1 MATTSLPATDSLQ
14 ALQAYVW
21 DMNKERGFDLKDP
34 AKKMLLLTEEVGELA
49 KAVRKVAGLK
59 FTSTTKQ
66 TELTEE
72 IADVLIVLLGLAC
85 RYRCIQCTRC
95 QRTKEPRKDLE
106 VNMSDANDTRNAAL
120 AAYQEYVRQV
130 MGERGFDEERVSQ
143 KFMLLL
149 EEAGEFAKAAR
160 QKANLAQ
167 AADAPV
173 QDLTDAA
180 ADVFTILLD
189 ICNQLDIDLE
199 QAFIAREHK
208 NQARTWE

>member
-1 MATTSLPATDSLQ
+1 M
-14 ALQAYVW
+14 
-21 DMNKERGFDLKDP
+21 
-34 AKKMLLLTEEVGELA
+34 
-49 KAVRKVAGLK
+49 
-59 FTSTTKQ
+59 
-66 TELTEE
+66 
-72 IADVLIVLLGLAC
+72 
-85 RYRCIQCTRC
+85 
-95 QRTKEPRKDLE
+95 
-106 VNMSDANDTRNAAL
+106 NMSDANDTRNAAL